1 MGGREISLVRGGG
14 STPTSGRGWMSTGG
28 TGADDWRRLN
38 VEGIWS
44 RLDTGSAGRN
54 CDWRRRPDIRLARR
68 HVGPQW
74 LVSRLRIEL
83 RVCARRYGPLRRAAP
98 PQTHRQIGEPN
109 TESEPSTIERAAA
122 EPEHGTGQPD
132 ACDPEAFLAPLFGR
146 CVHIS
151 QNVAGD

>member
-1 MGGREISLVRGGG
+1 MSGGMISLSNLGYLRHMGRAQLRFSIRETLFYFRRRRPDRHGRTRDFAGTRRRVDADERPRLDVDRGYR
-14 STPTSGRGWMSTGG
+14 SGL
-28 TGADDWRRLN
+28 DDWRRLN

-98 PQTHRQIGEPN
+98 P
-109 TESEPSTIERAAA
+109 
-122 EPEHGTGQPD
+122 
-132 ACDPEAFLAPLFGR
+132 
-146 CVHIS
+146 
-151 QNVAGD
+151 

>member
-1 MGGREISLVRGGG
+1 MGE
-14 STPTSGRGWMSTGG
+14 
-28 TGADDWRRLN
+28 RLN
-38 VEGIWS
+38 STRRAQNGCFKISDQWVEDERLPRVGRS
-44 RLDTGSAGRN
+44 ARLDMRVH
-54 CDWRRRPDIRLARR
+54 LARR
-68 HVGPQW
+68 RGGF
-74 LVSRLRIEL
+74 SRQ
-83 RVCARRYGPLRRAAP
+83 ADRRYGPLRRAAP

-109 TESEPSTIERAAA
+109 TEPEPSTIERAAA